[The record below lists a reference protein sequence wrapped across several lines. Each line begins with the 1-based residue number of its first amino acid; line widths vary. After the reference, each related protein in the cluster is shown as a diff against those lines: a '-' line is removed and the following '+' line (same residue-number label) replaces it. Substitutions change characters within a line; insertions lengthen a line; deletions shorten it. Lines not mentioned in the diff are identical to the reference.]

1 MTLTTQSICT
11 FAYQAQTVEGQ
22 PLSGTIDAASADEA
36 VLQLEAMHLR
46 VIELVPAG
54 EAAKPK
60 ALRGDDFIA
69 FNQQLG
75 YLTAAGL
82 PIEQGLRLIA
92 QDMRSGRLSTTVRQI
107 ADELDKGV
115 ALGAA
120 LERHQGQF
128 PSMYGR
134 LIEAGVRANNL
145 PGMLFSL
152 SRHLELVRRMRAMLW
167 RSSAYPLMVMVGV
180 AMIVA
185 FLGWYVLPIFREIF
199 VSFKVQMPVVTEIVM
214 ALGKWLPGVA
224 VAFLA
229 IVLAAPLI
237 GLMLRARGLDRKL
250 ADVLVLPLPLIG
262 PVLKR
267 SLLVGWCNG
276 LRLGV
281 EAGLD
286 LPTAIKLA
294 GDVCGSPA
302 LRDDGLS
309 LIAVLE
315 AGKPFSAA
323 GRGRVLPPVVIAA
336 IGLGIENRSLAQTLQ
351 SLTQMYQEQAEMRL
365 GLLPGIL
372 LPLLLLLTA
381 VMVGVVIAALVMPL
395 VMLIGAVSG
404 SGGKF

>member
-180 AMIVA
+180 AMVRAAHI
-185 FLGWYVLPIFREIF
+185 PRDFRELQG
-199 VSFKVQMPVVTEIVM
+199 SD
-214 ALGKWLPGVA
+214 AGGNGDRDGVGE
-224 VAFLA
+224 VAAWRCGCVF
-229 IVLAAPLI
+229 
-237 GLMLRARGLDRKL
+237 
-250 ADVLVLPLPLIG
+250 
-262 PVLKR
+262 
-267 SLLVGWCNG
+267 
-276 LRLGV
+276 
-281 EAGLD
+281 
-286 LPTAIKLA
+286 
-294 GDVCGSPA
+294 GDCIGSPA
-302 LRDDGLS
+302 DRADAASEGIGS
-309 LIAVLE
+309 ETGRCAGAAVAVDR
-315 AGKPFSAA
+315 AGAQAKPVGRLVQWVAA
-323 GRGRVLPPVVIAA
+323 GGGGGAGSADGARVGWRCVRFA
-336 IGLGIENRSLAQTLQ
+336 
-351 SLTQMYQEQAEMRL
+351 
-365 GLLPGIL
+365 
-372 LPLLLLLTA
+372 
-381 VMVGVVIAALVMPL
+381 GVA
-395 VMLIGAVSG
+395 
-404 SGGKF
+404 